1 MISKENI
8 LAERSFKFISNINE
22 TKSKDEAADIRT
34 ELEGLPAKIKIN
46 GLTQTLIYLLEKSKK
61 NESGNEQNDRYLLGR
76 ELVDY
81 LKGRKLV
88 DYEKEKITHNHP
100 EDAYSICKKNLRH
113 ATIEATAYLAW
124 LKRMAKAL
132 IEKKKTDETST
143 EADHES

>member
-8 LAERSFKFISNINE
+8 LAERSFKFINSIK
-22 TKSKDEAADIRT
+22 KSKNKDEAADIRT

-61 NESGNEQNDRYLLGR
+61 DNTGNEQNDRYLLGR

-100 EDAYSICKKNLRH
+100 EDAYSICKNDLRH
-113 ATIEATAYLAW
+113 ASIKATAYLAW
-124 LKRMAKAL
+124 LKRMSKAL
-132 IEKKKTDETST
+132 IEKKKTTDSLD